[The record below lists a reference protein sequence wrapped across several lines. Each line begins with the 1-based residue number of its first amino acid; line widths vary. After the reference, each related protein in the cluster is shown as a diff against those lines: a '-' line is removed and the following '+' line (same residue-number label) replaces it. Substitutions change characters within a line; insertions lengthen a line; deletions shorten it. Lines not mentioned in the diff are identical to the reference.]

1 MNAFLALA
9 ESDTPSGPTEKA
21 ALKDFFA
28 ALMTAEETAFKTQL
42 SALVERYS
50 SKPDINP
57 ESVEALVLRLNSQFP
72 GRYWHL
78 LRVPVELCQAATR
91 GGYLLG
97 CW

>member
-1 MNAFLALA
+1 MPFLALA

-50 SKPDINP
+50 
-57 ESVEALVLRLNSQFP
+57 F
-72 GRYWHL
+72 
-78 LRVPVELCQAATR
+78 QA
-91 GGYLLG
+91 
-97 CW
+97 